1 MACCRGTWAIRL
13 LDGQVVRA
21 LFPALGVVC
30 GAIHASG
37 AARLRRVAQGVAHQ
51 AAILASGARIVV
63 TNHEA
68 TLALEGKRVVRVI
81 ADNQTFAADK
91 VIIAA
96 GA

>member
-1 MACCRGTWAIRL
+1 
-13 LDGQVVRA
+13 
-21 LFPALGVVC
+21 
-30 GAIHASG
+30 
-37 AARLRRVAQGVAHQ
+37 
-51 AAILASGARIVV
+51 V